1 MELFIIEL
9 TAVFVVAVLVGIVFR
24 YFGLPSIIGHVLS
37 GLVLG
42 LSGLISAPSI
52 GTLELLGTFGVTLL
66 LFLVGLEM
74 NWREIRKVGKE
85 CTYIFMGQMVFLVA
99 VYIVFG
105 VFAVG
110 FSPLTALLFSISMT
124 FSSTI
129 VVVKVLSEKKELGS
143 FSGQM
148 SLGILLL
155 QDILAIGLLV
165 FLPSMHGG
173 VSMVSLGTLLI
184 KLVLLVF
191 VVNVLGHFLISQIM
205 KNIIKTAE
213 DMVLFSLVWFALI
226 IFGSVKLLGLSPEIG
241 GLLAGLSLS
250 TSWGHFQ
257 IVSKIRVIR
266 DVFLTLFFVLLGFR
280 VGLGVIDWRLVLILI
295 PMIVIVKFLVTHLI
309 SRIVGLSGRNAI
321 LLGINMTQTSEFSLV
336 VMSAGLTAGIWSGE
350 VVKAVTMASLFSM
363 ALSTILISKSGKLS
377 LWLIKGSKFFFRF
390 GGKNEQA
397 NIEHKDHVVLIGGD
411 RTGKSILSFLNKIGE
426 KTVIVDFNPRVV
438 ADLKKKGETV
448 IFADASDP
456 DILDLANLAQAK
468 LIISTIKN
476 VNDSLSFL
484 SELRNR
490 HIDVP
495 VIADA
500 ENPVQARELYNSGV
514 TYVIFPHFVSGW
526 HIGQVI
532 KKFNKDKDA
541 LNKYRK
547 RQDGIFKNIYE
558 SEY

>member
-1 MELFIIEL
+1 MEFFIIEL

-37 GLVLG
+37 GLILG

-74 NWREIRKVGKE
+74 NWGEIRKVGKE
-85 CTYIFMGQMVFLVA
+85 CTYIFMGQMVFLSVI
-99 VYIVFG
+99 YIVFG

-110 FSPLTALLFSISMT
+110 FSPLAAVLFSISMT

-173 VSMVSLGTLLI
+173 VSMLSLGTLLV

-191 VVNVLGHFLISQIM
+191 VVNVLGHYLISQIM

-226 IFGSVKLLGLSPEIG
+226 IFGSVRLLGLSPEIG

-250 TSWGHFQ
+250 TSWGHYQ

-363 ALSTILISKSGKLS
+363 TMSTILISKSEKLS
-377 LWLIKGSKFFFRF
+377 LWLIKSSKFFFKF

-456 DILDLANLAQAK
+456 DIIDLANLAQAK

-476 VNDSLSFL
+476 ENDSLSFL

-490 HIDVP
+490 HINVP

-500 ENPVQARELYNSGV
+500 ENPVQARELYSSGV
-514 TYVIFPHFVSGW
+514 NYVIFPYFVSGW

-532 KKFNKDKDA
+532 KKFNTDKDA

-547 RQDGIFKNIYE
+547 KQDGIFKNIYE